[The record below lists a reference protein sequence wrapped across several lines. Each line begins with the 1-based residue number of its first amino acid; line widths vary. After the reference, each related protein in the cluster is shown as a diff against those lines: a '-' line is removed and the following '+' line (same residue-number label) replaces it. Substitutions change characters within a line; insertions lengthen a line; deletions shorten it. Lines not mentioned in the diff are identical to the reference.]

1 MAISTDTARP
11 AGLARR
17 STGASR
23 QSGQAMIESLV
34 VILVVC
40 FLLFSLLD
48 LARGFAGREILRH
61 SAARA
66 ARARTVGFNDWMCT
80 KVMRVAAI
88 PNAGKMLEP
97 AYDSFTDEELRD
109 ALASK
114 RPGELWDWS
123 LTASPRS
130 ERAET
135 EAARIPDYLAS
146 EHEARASHILDYEGW
161 DDLHATGL
169 GGIAPSGSETLDV
182 KVRQKFPLGISV
194 KALCDWVGIL
204 SPSLDRGYM
213 LLGGES
219 EIENHYSLYLDDKG
233 Y

>member
-1 MAISTDTARP
+1 MVISTDRTATDGRP
-11 AGLARR
+11 RRLRDARR
-17 STGASR
+17 R
-23 QSGQAMIESLV
+23 SGQAMVESMI

-40 FLLFSLLD
+40 FLLFSLLE

-66 ARARTVGFNDWMCT
+66 ARARTVGFNHWMCT

-97 AYDSFTDEELRD
+97 SYASFTDEELRD

-123 LTASPRS
+123 LTANPRS
-130 ERAET
+130 DRGAT

-146 EHEARASHILDYEGW
+146 EHEARAQYILDYEGW
-161 DDLHATGL
+161 KDIHADGL
-169 GGIAPSGSETLDV
+169 GGDPGSASDTLEV
-182 KVRQKFPLGISV
+182 KVRQKFPLDIIV

-213 LLGGES
+213 TLGGDS
-219 EIENHYSLYLDDKG
+219 EIENQYSLYIDDKG

>member
-1 MAISTDTARP
+1 
-11 AGLARR
+11 
-17 STGASR
+17 
-23 QSGQAMIESLV
+23 MIESLI

-40 FLLFSLLD
+40 FLLFSLLE

-97 AYDSFTDEELRD
+97 SYASFTDMELHG
-109 ALASK
+109 ALANK
-114 RPGELWDWS
+114 TPGELWDWS
-123 LTASPRS
+123 LTANTRS
-130 ERAET
+130 DRAET
-135 EAARIPDYLAS
+135 EASRIPDYLAS
-146 EHEARASHILDYEGW
+146 EHEERAHYILDYEGW
-161 DDLHATGL
+161 DDLRASGL
-169 GGIAPSGSETLDV
+169 GGVAPSSSDTLEV
-182 KVRQKFPLGISV
+182 KVSQKMPIGIAV
-194 KALCDWVGIL
+194 KALCDWVDAV
-204 SPSLDRGYM
+204 SPSMDRGYM
-213 LLGGES
+213 LIGGGS

>member
-11 AGLARR
+11 AGVARHFP
-17 STGASR
+17 GAPR
-23 QSGQAMIESLV
+23 QSGQAMIESLI

-40 FLLFSLLD
+40 FLLFSLLE
-48 LARGFAGREILRH
+48 LARGFAGREVLRH

-97 AYDSFTDEELRD
+97 DYASFTDRELRD

-123 LTASPRS
+123 LTANPRS

-146 EHEARASHILDYEGW
+146 EHDERARHILDYEGW
-161 DDLHATGL
+161 DDLHASGL
-169 GGIAPSGSETLDV
+169 GGVLPSGSETLEV
-182 KVRQKFPLGISV
+182 KVQQKMPLGISV
-194 KALCDWVGIL
+194 KALCDWVGLL

-213 LLGGES
+213 LLGGKN
-219 EIENHYSLYLDDKG
+219 EIENHHSLYLDDKG

>member
-1 MAISTDTARP
+1 MVISTDRTATGVRP
-11 AGLARR
+11 PRLNCGGRK
-17 STGASR
+17 
-23 QSGQAMIESLV
+23 SGQAMIESMI

-40 FLLFSLLD
+40 FLLFSLLE

-61 SAARA
+61 AAARA
-66 ARARTVGFNDWMCT
+66 ARARTVGFNHWMCT

-88 PNAGKMLEP
+88 PNAGKMIEP
-97 AYDSFTDEELRD
+97 SYASFTDEELRD
-109 ALASK
+109 AIATK

-123 LTASPRS
+123 LTANPRS
-130 ERAET
+130 DRGAT

-146 EHEARASHILDYEGW
+146 EHDERARYILDYEGW

-169 GGIAPSGSETLDV
+169 GGDPSAASGTLEV
-182 KVRQKFPLGISV
+182 NVRQKMPLDIVV

-204 SPSLDRGYM
+204 SPSIDRGYM
-213 LLGGES
+213 VLGGES
-219 EIENHYSLYLDDKG
+219 KIENQYDLYLDDKG

>member
-1 MAISTDTARP
+1 MAISTDTARS

-17 STGASR
+17 YNGASR
-23 QSGQAMIESLV
+23 QAGQAMIESLI

-40 FLLFSLLD
+40 FLLFSLLE

-97 AYDSFTDEELRD
+97 AYESFVDEELRD

-114 RPGELWDWS
+114 SPGELWDWS
-123 LTASPRS
+123 LTANPRS
-130 ERAET
+130 ERAEV

-161 DDLHATGL
+161 NDLHATGL
-169 GGIAPSGSETLDV
+169 GGVVPSGADTLDV

-194 KALCDWVGIL
+194 KALCDWVGII

>member
-11 AGLARR
+11 GGQARR
-17 STGASR
+17 HRRAPNR
-23 QSGQAMIESLV
+23 SGQAMIESLV

-40 FLLFSLLD
+40 FLLFSLLE

-97 AYDSFTDEELRD
+97 SYATFRDAELHD

-114 RPGELWDWS
+114 SPGELWDWS
-123 LTASPRS
+123 LTAKPRS
-130 ERAET
+130 ERGET

-146 EHEARASHILDYEGW
+146 EHDERARRILDYEGW
-161 DDLHATGL
+161 GDLRATGL
-169 GGIAPSGSETLDV
+169 GGVAPSGSDTLEV
-182 KVRQKFPLGISV
+182 RVRQKFPLGISV
-194 KALCDWVGIL
+194 KALCDWVGIV
-204 SPSLDRGYM
+204 SPSIDRGYM

-219 EIENHYSLYLDDKG
+219 EVENHYGLYLDDRG

>member
-1 MAISTDTARP
+1 MAISTDRQ
-11 AGLARR
+11 GLAGPPRR
-17 STGASR
+17 FAAAPR

-40 FLLFSLLD
+40 FLLFSLLE

-97 AYDSFTDEELRD
+97 AYASFTDGELRG

-114 RPGELWDWS
+114 RPGQLWDWS
-123 LTASPRS
+123 LAANPRS
-130 ERAET
+130 ERAVT

-146 EHEARASHILDYEGW
+146 EHDERARHILDYEGW
-161 DDLHATGL
+161 NDLRASGL
-169 GGIAPSGSETLDV
+169 GGISPSGAETLEV
-182 KVRQKFPLGISV
+182 KVQQKMPLDISV
-194 KALCDWVGIL
+194 KALYDWVGLL
-204 SPSLDRGYM
+204 SPAHDRGYM
-213 LLGGES
+213 LLGGGS

>member
-1 MAISTDTARP
+1 MGISTEMASQF
-11 AGLARR
+11 GLARH
-17 STGASR
+17 STGIKR
-23 QSGQAMIESLV
+23 QSGQAMIESLI

-40 FLLFSLLD
+40 FLLFSLLE
-48 LARGFAGREILRH
+48 LARGFAGREVLRH

-97 AYDSFTDEELRD
+97 AYASFTDEELQA

-123 LTASPRS
+123 LTARS
-130 ERAET
+130 RSQRAET

-146 EHEARASHILDYEGW
+146 EHDERARYILDYEGW
-161 DDLHATGL
+161 DDLQVTGL
-169 GGIAPSGSETLDV
+169 GGIAPSGSDTLEV
-182 KVRQKFPLGISV
+182 KVRQKFPYGVSL
-194 KALCDWVGIL
+194 KALCDWVGL
-204 SPSLDRGYM
+204 LTPSQDRGYM
-213 LLGGES
+213 LVGGES

>member
-1 MAISTDTARP
+1 
-11 AGLARR
+11 
-17 STGASR
+17 
-23 QSGQAMIESLV
+23 MIESLV

-40 FLLFSLLD
+40 FLLFSLLE

-97 AYDSFTDEELRD
+97 AYASFTDAELSG

-114 RPGELWDWS
+114 RPGELWNWS
-123 LTASPRS
+123 LTASTRS

-135 EAARIPDYLAS
+135 EASRIPDYLAS
-146 EHEARASHILDYEGW
+146 EHDERARYILDYEGW
-161 DDLHATGL
+161 DDLRASGL
-169 GGIAPSGSETLDV
+169 GGGAPSGSDTLEV
-182 KVRQKFPLGISV
+182 KVSQKLPLGIAV
-194 KALCDWVGIL
+194 KALCDWVDVV
-204 SPSLDRGYM
+204 SPSMERGYM
-213 LLGGES
+213 LIGGGS

>member
-1 MAISTDTARP
+1 MAISTDQPARSGRP
-11 AGLARR
+11 RR
-17 STGASR
+17 VRVADR
-23 QSGQAMIESLV
+23 RSGQAMLESLI

-40 FLLFSLLD
+40 FMLFSLLE
-48 LARGFAGREILRH
+48 LARCFAGREILRH

-66 ARARTVGFNDWMCT
+66 ARARTVGFNHWMCT
-80 KVMRVAAI
+80 KVMRAAAI
-88 PNAGKMLEP
+88 PNAGKMIEP
-97 AYDSFTDEELRD
+97 SYADFTDEELRD

-123 LTASPRS
+123 LTANPRS
-130 ERAET
+130 DRGET

-146 EHEARASHILDYEGW
+146 EHEERAKYILDYEGW
-161 DDLHATGL
+161 DDIHASGL
-169 GGIAPSGSETLDV
+169 GGDAAASSDMLEV

-194 KALCDWVGIL
+194 KALCDWVGII

-213 LLGGES
+213 LLGGEN